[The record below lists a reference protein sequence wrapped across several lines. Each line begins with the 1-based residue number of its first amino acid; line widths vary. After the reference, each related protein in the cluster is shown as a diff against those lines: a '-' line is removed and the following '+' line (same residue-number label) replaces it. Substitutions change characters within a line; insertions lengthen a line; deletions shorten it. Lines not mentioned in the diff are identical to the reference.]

1 MIRALNIPKSSRLGT
16 HPQCD
21 QIGQFL
27 NFWATHFM
35 QMLPK
40 ILRDV
45 FGLYWN
51 RPFGWKSCVSFWA
64 FFNKNLSFYSNI
76 WSHCGPPSKGSLCT
90 VYSVTTWIYY
100 FYQYL
105 AIYNNGHLPNSII
118 IGPSSS
124 KILPSTKLTLQNLSK
139 TLNFSPKW
147 QNLAKFG
154 HTDGILASRRHF
166 KSRANHHYSFSHNLI
181 DTSFAIILW

>member
-1 MIRALNIPKSSRLGT
+1 MLSLFCFWHTRYRFSSAYGWLSKVPDEFVGFS
-16 HPQCD
+16 QCD
-21 QIGQFL
+21 Q
-27 NFWATHFM
+27 M
-35 QMLPK
+35 D
-40 ILRDV
+40 IL
-45 FGLYWN
+45 F
-51 RPFGWKSCVSFWA
+51 
-64 FFNKNLSFYSNI
+64 
-76 WSHCGPPSKGSLCT
+76 
-90 VYSVTTWIYY
+90 
-100 FYQYL
+100 L

-124 KILPSTKLTLQNLSK
+124 KILPSTKLTLQKLSK